1 MHMIDHAETELRLK
15 SMAIARLKLD
25 TERAELEARK
35 AVAEK
40 LTWYAGKLA
49 QCPKPPPRVRSKS
62 PTAEVP
68 PEFYINESQSGI
80 ESPSPRQYL
89 GAEHLSS

>member
-1 MHMIDHAETELRLK
+1 MHIDHAETELRLE
-15 SMAIARLKLD
+15 SMAITQLKLD

-49 QCPKPPPRVRSKS
+49 QFPQPPPR
-62 PTAEVP
+62 AEQIANCRGPAAARVL
-68 PEFYINESQSGI
+68 YQ
-80 ESPSPRQYL
+80 
-89 GAEHLSS
+89 

>member
-1 MHMIDHAETELRLK
+1 MHIDHAETELRLE
-15 SMAIARLKLD
+15 SMAITQLKLD

-49 QCPKPPPRVRSKS
+49 QFLQPPPR
-62 PTAEVP
+62 AEQIANCRGPAAARVL
-68 PEFYINESQSGI
+68 YQ
-80 ESPSPRQYL
+80 
-89 GAEHLSS
+89 

>member
-1 MHMIDHAETELRLK
+1 MHIDNAETDLWFE
-15 SMAIARLKLD
+15 SMANARLKLD

-49 QCPKPPPRVRSKS
+49 QFPQPPPR
-62 PTAEVP
+62 AEQIANCRGPAAARVL
-68 PEFYINESQSGI
+68 YQ
-80 ESPSPRQYL
+80 
-89 GAEHLSS
+89 